1 VHVRVGTL
9 YRVPRCA
16 VDWTGLERLDLL
28 SNGYTA
34 MRPASLIQC
43 FRPILTETL
52 RGCKFGPNQPPAD
65 WSRKKRGLI
74 FLFSA
79 VLLAGCASAPPS
91 NTANICS
98 IFQEKEDWY
107 ASAKAAAE
115 RWHTPI
121 AVQMAIINQES
132 SFVDDARPPRV
143 RFLGIPLWR
152 PTTAYGYSQA
162 TDATWERY
170 LGKTGNSGADRDDF
184 GDATDFIGWY
194 TQQSHLQLGLAKSD
208 AYNQYLAY
216 HEGQGGYQRGS
227 WRDKPA
233 LQSAARKV
241 AATAS
246 RYQRQLATCQPE
258 LESSIAD

>member
-1 VHVRVGTL
+1 M
-9 YRVPRCA
+9 
-16 VDWTGLERLDLL
+16 LL
-28 SNGYTA
+28 CS
-34 MRPASLIQC
+34 S
-43 FRPILTETL
+43 
-52 RGCKFGPNQPPAD
+52 
-65 WSRKKRGLI
+65 
-74 FLFSA
+74 

-107 ASAKAAAE
+107 ASAKAAAG

-184 GDATDFIGWY
+184 GDATDFVGWY
-194 TQQSHLQLGLAKSD
+194 MQQSHLQLGLAKSD